1 MQNKISAL
9 LVVYNEEAVIERC
22 LKSIEN
28 VVDEII
34 VIHDGPCNDNT
45 LKLARKFTKKVHETK
60 VRKGIGESWYI
71 KGFNLCKFNWILRI
85 DADEY
90 ISKELQKN
98 LKSLIESD
106 TCDAYSFV
114 WPMWDG
120 KKYIDMSFLR
130 KNFLFRKSKI
140 GFMDKFHYPIKVNG
154 RVCRSELIVHHK
166 PKYNNWSSET
176 FEKKQK
182 RWAKLQAKDFLEP
195 IENREV
201 YNLDIDD
208 LKKEEKVKRLLYTF
222 PFSVLIVTYLIHLKG
237 IVGQPAIVF
246 NRGYWIFGRITAK
259 YSYEVAKEVKKLT
272 SKTF

>member
-9 LVVYNEEAVIERC
+9 LVVHNEEAVIERC
-22 LKSIEN
+22 LLSLDGI
-28 VVDEII
+28 VDEI
-34 VIHDGPCNDNT
+34 VLIHDGPCDDRT
-45 LKLARKFTKKVHETK
+45 LTLARKFTKNVYETK

-90 ISKELQKN
+90 LSKELRKN
-98 LKSLIESD
+98 LKSLIKSD
-106 TCDAYSFV
+106 ACDAYSFL

-120 KKYIDMSFLR
+120 KNYIDKNFLR

-140 GFMDKFHYPIKVNG
+140 GFIDKFHYPIKVNG
-154 RVCRSELIVHHK
+154 TICRSSFIVHHK
-166 PKYNNWSSET
+166 PNYNNWSQET

-195 IENREV
+195 IESREV

-208 LKKEEKVKRLLYTF
+208 LKNEEKVKSLLYTF
-222 PFSVLIVTYLIHLKG
+222 PPSVLILTCLIYLKNLIR
-237 IVGQPAIVF
+237 QPKLVF
-246 NRGYWIFGRITAK
+246 NKGFWILGKTTAN
-259 YSYEVAKEVKKLT
+259 YSYEVAKEVKKL
-272 SKTF
+272 SKIIK